1 MQAITYHKY
10 GSADVL
16 QLEERPRPVVGSG
29 EVLVRIRAAAL
40 NPVDCEI
47 RRGMLRPISSFGFP
61 RIPGSDFAGEVVEAG
76 PGVKHLGPGDP
87 VYGMASPLS
96 GGAYAEYIAL
106 KKDQLALMPKG
117 ITFEE
122 AAAVPLVALTA
133 LQALRDLAH
142 IKAGQEVFIHGGSG
156 GVGTVA
162 IQLAKFFDARV
173 TTSCSYRNTELV
185 RELGADEVI
194 DYTKQDLTKLEN
206 KYDIYF
212 DVYGNMPFRRVKHLI
227 RPKGRHV
234 TTIIAPVNF
243 LTAFWTRLRPGKQAR
258 VVVVK
263 SKAADLE
270 LIREIVEAGQLKPVV
285 DKTYP
290 LADAAAAQKYLETK
304 RASGKVVLKVE

>member
-16 QLEERPRPVVGSG
+16 QLEERPRPAVGRN

-47 RRGMLRPISSFGFP
+47 RRGMLRPVSSFGLP
-61 RIPGSDFAGEVVEAG
+61 RIPGSDFAGEVVETG
-76 PGVKHLGPGDP
+76 PGVRHLGSGDP
-87 VYGMASPLS
+87 VYGMAPPLS
-96 GGAYAEYIAL
+96 GGAYAGYIAL
-106 KKDQLALMPKG
+106 KSDKLASMPKG
-117 ITFEE
+117 ISFEE
-122 AAAVPLVALTA
+122 AASVPLVALTA

-162 IQLAKFFDARV
+162 IQLAKFFEARV

-185 RELGADEVI
+185 RDLGADEVI
-194 DYTKQDLTKLEN
+194 DYTKQDLTKLEK

-234 TTIIAPVNF
+234 TTIISPVNF
-243 LTAFWTRLRPGKQAR
+243 LTAFRTRMRPGKQAR

-270 LIREIVEAGQLKPVV
+270 LIREIIEAGQLKPVV

-290 LADAAAAQKYLETK
+290 LAEAAAAQKYLETK